1 MLPHRKIMLVLCIVL
16 VGGSLSVTAGYAI
29 HQRSDGYRLDVERRL
44 SEFFELPCDI
54 GRIRGHTFSSRLFG
68 DVAVWLPG
76 RRDRVFSCAKAI
88 WSELVRDGR
97 EVNELTL
104 ANGQLTLGSDRWAQT
119 DYRQVLKSSLGHDF
133 EDLRLSSVMMQDF
146 EIAFARAGFALRCRE
161 ASGEIDMS
169 NPRSGVARLHAYELN
184 GQPIVEGVRI
194 VARFLPKNGLE
205 VSDLLLVVPRVP
217 LGAVGLGSVVG
228 GDLSQGAFEGS
239 IQYLAKAGS
248 PEFLLRGNLEDARLE
263 ELTRRLPVGPL
274 SGRVSVDVQQAR
286 FAEGMLTQVRGRGA
300 ISDLG
305 LSFLSSVLGG
315 GPVSG
320 SASIHLDS
328 VDIAEDH
335 VHRLQF
341 TGQAQ
346 DVSLEQVLRPIGR
359 GSATGRLAIRVNSV
373 DIVDDAIKSAD
384 VEIRALPPTGEAGT
398 IDRELLL
405 GLAEEALD
413 IKWPPALPERILPA
427 KVEYAEFGMRLLVRD
442 NRLRIL
448 GTHGSNGKKILTIR
462 VFGQPFGVIEE
473 QTGSIDLAP
482 MWADFK
488 STLSDYGRGR
498 MEQWLKRR
506 GSETPR

>member
-1 MLPHRKIMLVLCIVL
+1 MLSVCIVL
-16 VGGSLSVTAGYAI
+16 VGGSLSITAGYAV
-29 HQRSDGYRLDVERRL
+29 HQRSDAYRVDVEKRL

-54 GRIRGHTFSSRLFG
+54 GRIRGHTFSSRMFG
-68 DVAVWLPG
+68 DVVVWLPD

-88 WSELVRDGR
+88 WTELVREGR

-104 ANGQLTLGSDRWAQT
+104 ASGQLILGSDRWAQG
-119 DYRQVLKSSLGHDF
+119 DYRQVLESSLGHDF
-133 EDLRLSSVMMQDF
+133 EDLRLSSVMMEDF

-169 NPRSGVARLHAYELN
+169 NPKSGVARLHAYELN
-184 GQPIVEGVRI
+184 GQQIMDGVRI

-205 VSDLLLVVPRVP
+205 VSDLLLTVPRVP
-217 LGAVGLGSVVG
+217 LESLGLGSAVG
-228 GDLSQGAFEGS
+228 GVLTQGAFEGS
-239 IQYLAKAGS
+239 IQYLAKGGS

-263 ELTRRLPVGPL
+263 ELTKRLPIGPL
-274 SGRVSVDVQQAR
+274 NGRVSVDVQQAR
-286 FAEGMLTQVRGRGA
+286 FADGMITQVRGRGS

-305 LSFLSSVLGG
+305 LSFLSSILGEG
-315 GPVSG
+315 AVSG
-320 SASIHLDS
+320 SASLNLDS
-328 VDIAEDH
+328 VDIAEEH
-335 VHRLQF
+335 IHRLRF

-346 DVSLEQVLRPIGR
+346 DVSLEQVLRPLGR
-359 GSATGRLAIRVNSV
+359 GGATGRLAIRVNSV

-384 VEIRALPPTGEAGT
+384 IEIRALPPEGVAGT

-413 IKWPPALPERILPA
+413 MKWPPALPEKILPS

-448 GTHGSNGKKILTIR
+448 GTHGASGKKILTIR

-473 QTGSIDLAP
+473 QAGSIDLAP
-482 MWADFK
+482 MWEQMK
-488 STLSDYGRGR
+488 LHLRDYGRGR
-498 MEQWLKRR
+498 MQQWLKRR
-506 GSETPR
+506 EATDQGKS